1 MAFLVA
7 LGLLAVFVA
16 NVVMG
21 AVAGAPFFGNV
32 VEMIVLFGASIA
44 FVIGI
49 LRAEARRKGQ
59 Q

>member
-21 AVAGAPFFGNV
+21 AVAGAPFFGTV
-32 VEMIVLFGASIA
+32 AEMIVLFGASIA

>member
-1 MAFLVA
+1 MSFFVA
-7 LGLLAVFVA
+7 LVFLAVFVA

-21 AVAGAPFFGNV
+21 AIAGSPMFGNV

-49 LRAEARRKGQ
+49 LRAEARRKSQ
-59 Q
+59 P